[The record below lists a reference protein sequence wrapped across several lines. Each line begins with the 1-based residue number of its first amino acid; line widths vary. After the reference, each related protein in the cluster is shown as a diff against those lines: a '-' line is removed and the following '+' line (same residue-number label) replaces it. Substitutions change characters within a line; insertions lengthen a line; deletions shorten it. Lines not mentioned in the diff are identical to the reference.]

1 MIKKSK
7 TMKAINY
14 ILSFG
19 IAVFSTVTMHAQ
31 EARAS
36 GKSSKEGKGSAEY
49 KIAVQ
54 NTKDGK
60 LTLNDFAGDLPVE
73 GYSGTEII
81 ITSDREGGT
90 PDRAKGLKPVY
101 ADGTDNTGIG
111 VSVEKN
117 GNQITL
123 TCLLPI
129 TQSADYKIKV
139 PDNFSV
145 NVDNECG
152 HSGDVTVS
160 NMKGEV
166 EVKNC
171 GAIKLKNVSGPLVL
185 STISGDIELEF
196 STVSKDR
203 PVSINSI
210 SGEIDVTL
218 PAKAGV
224 DVEMETI
231 SGGIYSDFDFS
242 SDKKTLRRIGGNNIK
257 GQLNGG
263 GVDFKLTNISGNI
276 YLRKKGQ

>member
-1 MIKKSK
+1 MSK
-7 TMKAINY
+7 QLNNKMTMKAKAITY
-14 ILSFG
+14 LLSLG
-19 IAVFSTVTMHAQ
+19 LAVCTTITLNAQ
-31 EARAS
+31 
-36 GKSSKEGKGSAEY
+36 Y
-49 KIAVQ
+49 KLTVQ

-81 ITSDREGGT
+81 ITSDREGKT

-117 GNQITL
+117 GNQVTL
-123 TCLLPI
+123 QCLLPI
-129 TQSADYKIKV
+129 TQSANYKIKV
-139 PDNFSV
+139 PDNFSIK
-145 NVDNECG
+145 VDNECG

-160 NMKGEV
+160 NIKGEV

-171 GAIKLKNVSGPLVL
+171 GDIRVKNISGPLVL
-185 STISGDIELEF
+185 STISGNIDLDF
-196 STVSKDR
+196 ADVSKER
-203 PVSINSI
+203 PVSVASI

-231 SGGIYSDFDFS
+231 SGNIYSDFDFDN
-242 SDKKTLRRIGGNNIK
+242 DKKSMHRVGGNTVK

-263 GVDFKLTNISGNI
+263 GVDFKITNVSGNI
-276 YLRKKGQ
+276 YLRKKGAQ

>member
-1 MIKKSK
+1 
-7 TMKAINY
+7 MKAINY
-14 ILSFG
+14 MVSLG
-19 IAVFSTVTMHAQ
+19 LTVCSTFIMHAQ
-31 EARAS
+31 EAKAS
-36 GKSSKEGKGSAEY
+36 GQSVKEGRSSDDY
-49 KIAVQ
+49 RVTVQ

-60 LTLNDFAGDLPVE
+60 ITLNDFSGDLPVE
-73 GYSGTEII
+73 GYNGTEII
-81 ITSDREGGT
+81 VTSDRGHET
-90 PDRAKGLKPVY
+90 PSRAKGLKPVY

-111 VSVEKN
+111 VSIEKN

-123 TCLLPI
+123 QCLLPI
-129 TQSADYKIKV
+129 TQSANYKIKV

-145 NVDNECG
+145 KVDNECG
-152 HSGDVTVS
+152 HSGDVTIS

-171 GAIKLKNVSGPLVL
+171 QDIKLKNVTGPLVL
-185 STISGDIELEF
+185 STISGDINLDF
-196 STVSKDR
+196 SEVSKDK

-218 PAKAGV
+218 PSKAGV

-263 GVDFKLTNISGNI
+263 GVDFKITNVSGNI
-276 YLRKKGQ
+276 YLRKKMQ

>member
-1 MIKKSK
+1 
-7 TMKAINY
+7 MKAINY
-14 ILSFG
+14 ILSLSL
-19 IAVFSTVTMHAQ
+19 AVCTTVTMQAQ
-31 EARAS
+31 
-36 GKSSKEGKGSAEY
+36 GY
-49 KIAVQ
+49 KIPVQ

-60 LTLNDFAGDLPVE
+60 ITLNDFAGNLPIE

-81 ITSDREGGT
+81 ITSDREGGV

-123 TCLLPI
+123 QCLLPI
-129 TQSADYKIKV
+129 TQSANYKIKV

-145 NVDNECG
+145 KVDNECG
-152 HSGDVTVS
+152 HSGDVTIS
-160 NMKGEV
+160 NVKGEV

-171 GAIKLKNVSGPLVL
+171 QDIKLKNVSGPLVL
-185 STISGDIELEF
+185 STISGNIEVEL
-196 STVSKDR
+196 TDVSKDK

-218 PAKAGV
+218 PGKAAI
-224 DVEMETI
+224 DVEMGTI
-231 SGGIYSDFDFS
+231 SGGIFSDFDFA
-242 SDKKTLRRIGGNNIK
+242 SDKTKPKRIGGNNIK

-263 GVDFKLTNISGNI
+263 GADFKITNISGNI
-276 YLRKKGQ
+276 YLRKKMQ

>member
-1 MIKKSK
+1 
-7 TMKAINY
+7 MKAKTITY
-14 ILSFG
+14 LLSLGLGLCTTFT
-19 IAVFSTVTMHAQ
+19 IHAQ
-31 EARAS
+31 EVRS
-36 GKSSKEGKGSAEY
+36 GGGSKGGGRDGEY
-49 KIAVQ
+49 KITVQ

-60 LTLNDFAGDLPVE
+60 ITLNDFSGDLPVE
-73 GYSGTEII
+73 GYSGSEII

-101 ADGTDNTGIG
+101 ADGTDNTGVGI
-111 VSVEKN
+111 SVEKN

-123 TCLLPI
+123 QCLLPI
-129 TQSADYKIKV
+129 TQSANYRIKV

-145 NVDNECG
+145 KVDNECG

-160 NMKGEV
+160 NVKGEV

-171 GAIKLKNVSGPLVL
+171 QDIRLKNVSGPLVL
-185 STISGDIELEF
+185 STISGNIDLEF
-196 STVSKDR
+196 AEVSKDK

-210 SGEIDVTL
+210 SGEIDVTI

-242 SDKKTLRRIGGNNIK
+242 QDKKTLRRIGGNNIK

-263 GVDFKLTNISGNI
+263 GVDFKITNISGNI
-276 YLRKKGQ
+276 YLRKKGA